1 MRILLII
8 QLLLFSPA
16 YSQQL
21 QSNDPDFQHQGLTEE
36 VMNEACQ
43 DLGDKCREES
53 GRSSGALED
62 IINQGPKIAF
72 AFLVPATIT
81 SLIKAN
87 GQSQLKNM
95 WNFKSIGSPDYLAET
110 QKRIARTAE
119 HKAGVASDLNK
130 DIGQEANKH
139 KNVLTNTTF
148 IDPDEA
154 QEHLEASYNDT
165 NQNDA
170 QDGLGSNTKSAPS
183 DDEIKKVRDEAKANK
198 KKIKGAD
205 TLKKICRLAAIGG
218 VAGVWV
224 HQKITQREA
233 EDRALNPDL
242 AAATVQYESLYAVS
256 DLHKGKKNNAITL
269 QSKYRDRIPCT
280 TSVFL
285 IDCSAGVLPVDRS
298 QPPPVPTIRV
308 P

>member
-53 GRSSGALED
+53 DRSSGALED

-87 GQSQLKNM
+87 GQSRLKNM
-95 WNFKSIGSPDYLAET
+95 WNFKSIGSSDYITET
-110 QKRIARTAE
+110 QKRIARAAE
-119 HKAGVASDLNK
+119 RKAKGVSSKAEDVAEGEAPASGRLKNKYFIEPDKAQKHLEETYDDTASDGA
-130 DIGQEANKH
+130 DDFA
-139 KNVLTNTTF
+139 
-148 IDPDEA
+148 
-154 QEHLEASYNDT
+154 
-165 NQNDA
+165 
-170 QDGLGSNTKSAPS
+170 KSGPS